1 MDDDDELMI
10 NIDSTSIDIS
20 KQDDNTINIEHDD
33 GRGTRW
39 MIILC
44 PYSSLCFSS

>member
-10 NIDSTSIDIS
+10 NIDSTSINLS
-20 KQDDNTINIEHDD
+20 KEDDQTINIEQD
-33 GRGTRW
+33 GGCGTRW

-44 PYSSLCFSS
+44 PYSFSPFSS